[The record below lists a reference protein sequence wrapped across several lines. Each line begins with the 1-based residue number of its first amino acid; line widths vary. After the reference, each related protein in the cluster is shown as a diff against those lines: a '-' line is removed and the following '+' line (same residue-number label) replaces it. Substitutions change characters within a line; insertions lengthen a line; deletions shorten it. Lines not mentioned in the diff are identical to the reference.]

1 MLKITNR
8 GTGNKRI
15 RLTALDSAMSNIDD
29 SVGAVAKVGRDI
41 LLCLAPKGT
50 EEQPAIK

>member
-1 MLKITNR
+1 MLMITNR

-15 RLTALDSAMSNIDD
+15 RLTALDSAMANIDD

-41 LLCLAPKGT
+41 LLCLAL
-50 EEQPAIK
+50 